1 MKRDHTLK
9 VLVAALIV
17 LLVAGPFLPR
27 WAMFLITVALC
38 YGTVVLGMMLL
49 MRTGVVSFG
58 HGLYYCLGAY
68 SAAAHD
74 KLANLIAD
82 IGESSS
88 SLVLRNVL
96 QLPKMLVDT
105 VSGIFGPNDLAIM
118 LAFSVVFTGVTA
130 AILGFLLRKY
140 RDIFFAMLSLA
151 FSMILYGLLVKTSAL
166 GSSDGFNVSAKT
178 LFGFTLAGTE
188 YERYVIFVIT
198 VLIAFLC
205 ALGMRKYLASHMGR
219 LAEAIRD
226 NELRVEYMGASVRNT
241 IHVNYIISA
250 VLAGLGGALAAVS
263 IGHID
268 PEMSYWTT
276 SGEFVFIGILAGTG
290 SVLAPFLG
298 ALIFETIRS
307 FAYEY
312 SPNTWQMALGITMLL
327 VIMFL
332 PGGLWSLFGKLRK
345 AA

>member
-1 MKRDHTLK
+1 MKRDHSLK
-9 VLVAALIV
+9 ALIITLV
-17 LLVAGPFLPR
+17 LLLGATPFLPG
-27 WAMFLITVALC
+27 WTMFLIRVSLC

-68 SAAAHD
+68 AAGTLD
-74 KLANLIAD
+74 VLFKISDIA
-82 IGESSS
+82 
-88 SLVLRNVL
+88 V
-96 QLPKMLVDT
+96 ML
-105 VSGIFGPNDLAIM
+105 L
-118 LAFSVVFTGVTA
+118 A
-130 AILGFLLRKY
+130 AIAVTLVTSALLGLLLRKY

-178 LFGFTLAGTE
+178 LFGFAIAGTE
-188 YERYVIFVIT
+188 YGRHITFVLT

-205 ALGMRKYLASHMGR
+205 ALGMRAYLRSHTGR

-241 IHVNYIISA
+241 IHLNYMISA
-250 VLAGLGGALAAVS
+250 VLAGLGGALAAIS

-290 SVLAPFLG
+290 SVLAPYLG
-298 ALIFETIRS
+298 AIIFETIRS

-345 AA
+345 AS